1 MKSNLTPERSWV
13 ATGSAT
19 MLAMCLVLSSTAS
32 AQSTRTKDSES
43 AEIAGLVLAGYEVG
57 GMNEVTRVSQECYEM
72 VATKLFCINLD
83 LAAQHLDR
91 LAASAGGFPPNS
103 YFLQTAVSERA
114 RPVLAQ
120 TGLKGEQA
128 NTYLDLAARTMAA
141 AMNDQM
147 AASMRRQSK
156 KPQK

>member
-1 MKSNLTPERSWV
+1 
-13 ATGSAT
+13 
-19 MLAMCLVLSSTAS
+19 
-32 AQSTRTKDSES
+32 
-43 AEIAGLVLAGYEVG
+43 
-57 GMNEVTRVSQECYEM
+57 MNEVTRVSQECYEM

-156 KPQK
+156 KPKR